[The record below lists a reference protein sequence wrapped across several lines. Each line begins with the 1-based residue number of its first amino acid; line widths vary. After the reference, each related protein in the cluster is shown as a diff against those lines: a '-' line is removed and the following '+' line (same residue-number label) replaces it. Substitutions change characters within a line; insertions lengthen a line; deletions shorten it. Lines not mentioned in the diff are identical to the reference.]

1 MKIKRNGFIL
11 IELIL
16 AIALLAAVAVPVYMA
31 TNTYLRVNSATQE
44 EIRLQASAQTI
55 MEHFEKAMRSS
66 NSIIDLTGSVNS
78 SSIPINS
85 GNHLRTE
92 WIYATNVRLTA
103 GTYLLNEDGRLS
115 FSGKQVAEHLSKL
128 EIALIL
134 KEPRTT
140 SLDIN
145 TDGDQ
150 ILGLAVRLH
159 MQEDQSSY
167 ILSRDFLFR
176 NLDMPA
182 PGSSETQSGLLL
194 GDNENFYFGT
204 GFPLHF
210 NMSPF
215 DPAASMKS
223 QNQLIIFLKPSL
235 EFDANQE
242 SLVIVEAP
250 AISIQYLSDSGI
262 PDNKNNNR
270 ITVRVGQYT
279 TSEKNKRISTWTED
293 VDYKNLPL
301 DWKEDSLEVNISV
314 NQSGFYQVEIS
325 RATDI
330 GSQLLL
336 SHTTSHQPLDNNDY
350 ALYLGDG
357 FGNNKPSNVATNND
371 IAAVD
376 PHPDSTGVWQIDF
389 LN

>member
-1 MKIKRNGFIL
+1 MRIKRNGFIL

-31 TNTYLRVNSATQE
+31 TNTYLKVNSATQE

-55 MEHFEKAMRSS
+55 MERFEKAMRSS
-66 NSIIDLTGSVNS
+66 DSINDLTGSVNTN
-78 SSIPINS
+78 SIPINN
-85 GNHLRTE
+85 GNRLRSE
-92 WIYATNVRLTA
+92 WLSATDIRLSA
-103 GTYLLNEDGRLS
+103 GTFLLDEDDILS
-115 FSGKQVAEHLSKL
+115 FSGRRVADPLIKL

-134 KEPRTT
+134 NEPRTK
-140 SLDIN
+140 SLNLN
-145 TDGDQ
+145 TDGDE

-159 MQEDQSSY
+159 MKEDQSSY

-176 NLDMPA
+176 NLNMPA
-182 PGSSETQSGLLL
+182 PSSGENQSDLLI
-194 GDNENFYFGT
+194 GDDESFYFGN

-210 NMSPF
+210 KMSPV
-215 DPAASMKS
+215 DPTASMKN
-223 QNQLIIFLKPSL
+223 QNQLLIFLKPSL
-235 EFDANQE
+235 EFDDNQE
-242 SLVIVEAP
+242 SLVTVIAP
-250 AISIQYLSDSGI
+250 VISIQYLSDRGI

-279 TSEKNKRISTWTED
+279 TSEKNKRVSTWTDD
-293 VDYKNLPL
+293 VDYKNLSL
-301 DWKEDSLEVNISV
+301 DWKEDSLEVNVSV

-336 SHTTSHQPLDNNDY
+336 SHTTRHQPLDNNDY

-357 FGNNKPSNVATNND
+357 FGNNKPGNVATNND

-376 PHPDSTGVWQIDF
+376 PHPDSTGVWEIDF